1 MKNRDKLSR
10 KSRDKR
16 EKFPALCVPQP
27 FGIIRGVKQR
37 SESMPVKFCDRIEI
51 NPAVCH
57 GKPVVRGT
65 RVMVSQV
72 LGALAGGDSIEE
84 VLMDYPSISSE
95 DLSAVFSF
103 AGTLASFEDVPYGN
117 MSVAL

>member
-1 MKNRDKLSR
+1 
-10 KSRDKR
+10 
-16 EKFPALCVPQP
+16 
-27 FGIIRGVKQR
+27 
-37 SESMPVKFCDRIEI
+37 MPVKFCDRIEI